1 MHLTIVNG
9 PNLNLLG
16 QREPEI
22 YGNESFEQFFE
33 TLQRRFPKINFE
45 YFQSNDE
52 GDLITI
58 LQSCSGKTDGVILN
72 AAAYA
77 HTSVALGDVVAA
89 IAPPVV
95 EVHISNVFAREVFR
109 HHSFIS
115 SKCVGAIIGLGLESY
130 ALAVRYFQHRD

>member
-1 MHLTIVNG
+1 MHLTIING

-33 TLQRRFPKINFE
+33 ILQRRFPGIDFE

-58 LQSCSGKTDGVILN
+58 LQNCSDKTDGIILN

-77 HTSVALGDVVAA
+77 HTSIALGDAVAA
-89 IAPPVV
+89 IAPPVI
-95 EVHISNVFAREVFR
+95 EVHISNVFARETFR
-109 HHSFIS
+109 HHSFITA
-115 SKCVGAIIGLGLESY
+115 KCVGAVIGLGLEGY
-130 ALAVRYFQHRD
+130 ALAVRYFQERD